1 MNERIRA
8 TRVLL
13 IDEAGEQLGE
23 MATTEALA
31 KARASEMDLILVA
44 ANAHPPVAKI
54 VDYGKYLYEQ
64 KRTARKQRSAGK
76 ALAVKGIRLGLRT
89 GEHDVDVRLKQ
100 AEKFLAKG
108 HKLKVELR
116 FRGREIQHS
125 DLGIIKLEKFAESLV
140 EVAKPDEPPKKIGR
154 QLIMILSP
162 VRRKPTE

>member
-13 IDEAGEQLGE
+13 IDADGEQLGE
-23 MATTEALA
+23 IATSEALA
-31 KARASEMDLILVA
+31 KARANEMDLLLVA
-44 ANAHPPVAKI
+44 ADAKPPVAKI
-54 VDYGKYLYEQ
+54 IDYGKYLYEQ

-89 GEHDVDVRLKQ
+89 GEHDVEVRLRQ

-108 HKLKVELR
+108 HKLKIELR

-125 DLGIIKLEKFAESLV
+125 DLGIIKLNKFAESLA
-140 EVAKPDEPPKKIGR
+140 EVAKPDEAPKKIGR
-154 QLIMILSP
+154 QLIMVLSP
-162 VRRKPTE
+162 SRSTPPE